1 MERIQEMM
9 GGADLKTTLHYTYGK
24 INPSCATVRDIE
36 SVNRNVDKVW

>member
-36 SVNRNVDKVW
+36 FVNRNLDKVW